1 VKASAARAVLP
12 RRLRFA
18 ALQSNLDGGA
28 GRRLT
33 EQSETSRVNLKEK
46 LLNPAVP
53 VTFFEIVPPAMG
65 KPEAAGATLKEVEK
79 VRHLVDAINIPEIH
93 DEARGTER
101 TAQFVPRV
109 EPRVLG
115 ARLQRELAVEV
126 VINRVTVHDADP
138 RPWLEGTCR
147 QFGTQHIVLV
157 GGESAEIRYPGPG
170 PRQAAELLRSLDLP
184 VTLGGITIPS
194 RPNEADRIRSKHAAG
209 MVFFTSQIL
218 FDPNDIVWLVQRLN
232 GLEARIFLSFAPVS
246 HPRDLEFLRW
256 LGADIPPDLDRFL
269 LGAEP
274 GSARGKETCFERSLN
289 LAQRILMDVFDN
301 LPPDPPLLGLNIEH
315 INRRNFAS
323 AVRMLERLGSLYANL
338 VASRARSSLV

>member
-1 VKASAARAVLP
+1 MTELNDISHVK
-12 RRLRFA
+12 
-18 ALQSNLDGGA
+18 
-28 GRRLT
+28 
-33 EQSETSRVNLKEK
+33 LKDK
-46 LLNPAVP
+46 LLSPAVP
-53 VTFFEIVPPAMG
+53 VTLFEIVPPAQG
-65 KPEAAGATLKEVEK
+65 RPDAVGATLKEVEK
-79 VRHLVDAINIPEIH
+79 VRPLVDAINIPEIH

-101 TAQFVPRV
+101 TVQFVPRV

-115 ARLQRELAVEV
+115 ARLQRELAAEV

-138 RPWLEGTCR
+138 KSWLDETR
-147 QFGTQHIVLV
+147 KEFGIENLVLV

-170 PRQAAELLRSLDLP
+170 PRQAAELALSLDLP
-184 VTLGGITIPS
+184 LTLGGITIPS
-194 RPNEADRIRSKHAAG
+194 RPNEAERIRSKCAAG

-232 GLEARIFLSFAPVS
+232 GLEARLFLSFAPVS

-269 LGAEP
+269 LGTEP

-289 LAQRILMDVFDN
+289 LAQRILMEVFDN
-301 LPPDPPLLGLNIEH
+301 LPPDPPLLGLNVEH

-338 VASRARSSLV
+338 VASRFRSSLA